1 MRPCGLGILA
11 DASRT
16 ARVIGQP
23 GQHESAN
30 GHADAVL
37 VQSGPR
43 DGRVTSMIFTRRNF
57 LLFLAGLALLS
68 ASLACGFGAA
78 APAHSA
84 PQSTQ
89 PVAAPVELPTP
100 TIAPSYFLVQPT
112 SEATQISPIPIL
124 PPPAIPESRR
134 LTLEYPPKIRTGDS
148 DVIRLTLEVDAP
160 GNITPTAMIQGNTVT
175 GATVQVPNLYDTH
188 YVTAEAR
195 LDLAGVEVRP
205 PEAIDQALLPGQS
218 VTFYWS
224 VRPTESG
231 TYRGT
236 AWMFLRFVDKVSG
249 VESRNA
255 LSAQTVQIEAT
266 NFFGLTGSAARAA
279 GGVGSVLG
287 AILGFPF
294 VDDVL
299 KWLLNRL
306 RKRS

>member
-1 MRPCGLGILA
+1 
-11 DASRT
+11 
-16 ARVIGQP
+16 
-23 GQHESAN
+23 
-30 GHADAVL
+30 
-37 VQSGPR
+37 
-43 DGRVTSMIFTRRNF
+43 MIFTRRNL

-78 APAHSA
+78 APAQSA
-84 PQSTQ
+84 PQPTVEPMIAPAEEFTPTAQ
-89 PVAAPVELPTP
+89 AAYYLVIEPTATAEQPGEPAPVA
-100 TIAPSYFLVQPT
+100 
-112 SEATQISPIPIL
+112 

-148 DVIRLTLEVDAP
+148 DVIRLTLEVDTL
-160 GNITPTAMIQGNTVT
+160 GNITPTAMIQGNAVT
-175 GATVQVPNLYDTH
+175 GTTVQVPNLYDTH

-294 VDDVL
+294 ADDIL